1 MPDPAEPGSAV
12 AQRPAPNGQALR
24 WLLALALLYT
34 LYFARS
40 LLIPLVVALFVAA
53 LLGPLVNLLKRF
65 HIPRSVSALVL
76 LTCIGGPIGL
86 LGVALAEPAQT
97 WFGRLQEVG
106 IEMSQQLD
114 QFTEKL
120 SPERKAEA
128 EPKKES
134 GFSLFGWFDGEKK
147 QPPPPAKESGAVTT
161 GLMQGGVQ
169 LAISALGATPI
180 LLVQFLTF
188 LVLVLFLL
196 IFGTSLY
203 QNAIEIFPR
212 VRDKRTARLVVGRV
226 QRELSRYIITVSL
239 INAGLGLATGTALSL
254 LGVQDAPLWGALV
267 GMFNFAPYVGP
278 LVSAFIL
285 TIAGVVQYGLE
296 PGALMPAG
304 VYLAINMVEAQFVT
318 PMVLGRHMRL
328 NPLILVIWILAWGWL
343 WGAAGVLLA
352 VPLLVSLKLAARQL
366 GVLEYWVRLVETR
379 A

>member
-12 AQRPAPNGQALR
+12 AQRPAPNGQVLR

-120 SPERKAEA
+120 SPESKAEA
-128 EPKKES
+128 EPKKDS

-147 QPPPPAKESGAVTT
+147 QPPPPKESGAVTT

-169 LAISALGATPI
+169 LAISVLGATPI

-267 GMFNFAPYVGP
+267 GMLNFAPYVGP